1 MGFAPLLDGEVLG
14 TVCWR
19 SLFHCEAQINF
30 GFGQVVFLDG
40 LDVVYAVE
48 LVGED
53 MVEF

>member
-1 MGFAPLLDGEVLG
+1 MKISQLWHF
-14 TVCWR
+14 
-19 SLFHCEAQINF
+19 EAQINF

-40 LDVVYAVE
+40 LDVVDAVE